1 MNFCL
6 AIVTKN
12 VNFAKCFLL
21 CNTPGWKAYCI
32 ENVKVS
38 RGINSNK
45 AHYRIYGS
53 AGMNTDTGTVF
64 PIYENNFVQF
74 LR

>member
-6 AIVTKN
+6 VIVTKHIN
-12 VNFAKCFLL
+12 FVNGFLL
-21 CNTPGWKAYCI
+21 CNNPGLKAFCI
-32 ENVKVS
+32 ENVKVN